1 MRTRPTLVCSLG
13 VALALGLF
21 ASCGD
26 DKSPTQPTP
35 IPVPTPTTVTVLRVQ
50 LVAPA
55 SVEPNGSVQLTL
67 RAEKSDGTTEDVTSQ
82 ATWSSNNS
90 RVLSVSGGV
99 ASGGERGEAFITG
112 RYLNRSASAQ
122 MLVLPQGTFKLSGV
136 VADAGIGLEGVT
148 VEVIGGTGEG
158 LKTQTD
164 SAGTYRLYGVA
175 GSVRLHLKRDG
186 YNNLIEQILV
196 NANNSANLSMSFAG
210 QRPKLAGTY
219 DVTFTVQGTCF
230 GGTFPPAARTR
241 RYTGTVEQDGP
252 RLSVLLSGAEFIV
265 TNELGDRFTGTA
277 AGGRLTFEIG
287 DDYYYYTPLGPN
299 AIFERFPPTAL
310 VINGIATASE
320 TPTGVSGT
328 MVGIVGL
335 TRSAVFPFVPVTT
348 ECYSN
353 QHGFEMVR
361 R

>member
-1 MRTRPTLVCSLG
+1 
-13 VALALGLF
+13 
-21 ASCGD
+21 
-26 DKSPTQPTP
+26 
-35 IPVPTPTTVTVLRVQ
+35 
-50 LVAPA
+50 
-55 SVEPNGSVQLTL
+55 
-67 RAEKSDGTTEDVTSQ
+67 
-82 ATWSSNNS
+82 
-90 RVLSVSGGV
+90 VSGGM
-99 ASGGERGEAFITG
+99 ANGGERGEAFITG
-112 RYLNRSASAQ
+112 RYLTRTASAQ
-122 MLVLPQGTFKLSGV
+122 MLVLPQGTFKLSGAV
-136 VADAGIGLEGVT
+136 TDAGIGLEGVT

-175 GSVRLHLKRDG
+175 GNVRLHLKRDG

-196 NANNSANLSMSFAG
+196 NANSSANLGMSFTG

-230 GGTFPPAARTR
+230 GGTFPPAGRTR
-241 RYTGTVEQDGP
+241 TYTATVEQDGP
-252 RLSVLLSGAEFIV
+252 RLSVLLSGADFIV
-265 TNELGDRFTGTA
+265 TRDLGDRFTGTA

-299 AIFERFPPTAL
+299 AIFERFPPTVL

-320 TPTGVSGT
+320 TPTGIAGK

-348 ECYSN
+348 QCYSN